1 MKRRTVLGGLAT
13 APTLLV
19 SVSAAEAA
27 SYAETRMRSRYT
39 PLSPDL
45 ARQLSAV
52 PVSGGIY
59 HPCSVVLNDGTV
71 KDRVYVVEATP
82 WFSYWGVWPE
92 DDLGKHSID
101 IRTVTEINNSPSRL
115 PARYADELY
124 KAGESGM
131 GYTIFTVRF
140 ADGSSIAVGTG
151 NAVDFI
157 DYPEGQSPE
166 TVVGVLPNVGRNDP
180 HLRSGPEY
188 SWCLFETEA
197 RKG

>member
-1 MKRRTVLGGLAT
+1 MNRRALFCALAT
-13 APTLLV
+13 AGALR
-19 SVSAAEAA
+19 VSAAEAA
-27 SYAETRMRSRYT
+27 SYVGATMSRRYP

-71 KDRVYVVEATP
+71 KDRVYVVEAAP
-82 WFSYWGVWPE
+82 WFREWGVWPE
-92 DDLGKHSID
+92 DDRGKRSVD
-101 IRTVTEINNSPSRL
+101 IRMVASINDSPSRL
-115 PARYADELY
+115 PAHFADELY

-140 ADGSSIAVGTG
+140 RDGSCIAVRTG

-157 DYPEGQSPE
+157 DYPARQSPQ
-166 TVVGVLPNVGRNDP
+166 TVVGVLPQVGRDDP
-180 HLRSGPEY
+180 HLHSGPEY
-188 SWCLFETEA
+188 WWCLYEA
-197 RKG
+197 EVRGG